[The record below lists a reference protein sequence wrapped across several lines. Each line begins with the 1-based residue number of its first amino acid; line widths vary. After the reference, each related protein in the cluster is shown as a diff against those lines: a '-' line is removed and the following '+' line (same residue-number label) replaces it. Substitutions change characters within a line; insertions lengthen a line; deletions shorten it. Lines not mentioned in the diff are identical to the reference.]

1 MPKKP
6 PLPANEAFE
15 KAYADDAQLREATI
29 RALAA
34 ACHAVDFPDE
44 PPLLWQEVLDL
55 IAGDM
60 GWPMVE
66 VIQGYIMPGAAA
78 SVYALAA
85 YGWDGGNGITTK
97 TVNLDELVVADAFGG
112 PYASV
117 VARTRPNIPGLAV
130 QYYDAE
136 DSLTLQ
142 FF

>member
-29 RALAA
+29 QALTA

-44 PPLLWQEVLDL
+44 PPLLWQEVLDI

-60 GWPMVE
+60 GQPTVE
-66 VIQGYIMPGAAA
+66 VMNGHTMPGAAA
-78 SVYALAA
+78 DVYALAA